1 MRPKRFQPTI
11 VENAKNSRQ
20 MATNALPSVSPNTL
34 ENASCAMF
42 VLEMPSTA
50 PWASGPLPA

>member
-1 MRPKRFQPTI
+1 M

-20 MATNALPSVSPNTL
+20 IATKALPSVSPNTL

-50 PWASGPLPA
+50 PCASGPLPA